1 MKNFPGQTEILLLG
15 VTGGIASGKSTVA
28 CMLEEMGAPM
38 IDFDVLA
45 REVVAPGKPAWKEI
59 VDYFGNGVLQ
69 KDRSLNRAQLRD
81 EVFQNPEKRKKLE
94 SMTHPRILDLYLTR
108 VKEFRS
114 ASTPILQA
122 VIPLLFEAN
131 LQKLV
136 HKILVVYIPWEMQR
150 ERLMKRDHIS
160 RAEAERILSA
170 QMPLDEK
177 MARADFVIHNE
188 KGLEKTRKQVENIM
202 HSLKTKLAV
211 RIKNG

>member
-1 MKNFPGQTEILLLG
+1 
-15 VTGGIASGKSTVA
+15 V
-28 CMLEEMGAPM
+28 
-38 IDFDVLA
+38 
-45 REVVAPGKPAWKEI
+45 
-59 VDYFGNGVLQ
+59 
-69 KDRSLNRAQLRD
+69 
-81 EVFQNPEKRKKLE
+81 KK
-94 SMTHPRILDLYLTR
+94 
-108 VKEFRS
+108 FRS

-160 RAEAERILSA
+160 RVEAERILSA

>member
-1 MKNFPGQTEILLLG
+1 MKILPGQAELLILG

-59 VDYFGNGVLQ
+59 VDYFGTGVLQ
-69 KDRSLNRAQLRD
+69 KDRSLNRVQLRV
-81 EVFQNPEKRKKLE
+81 EVFQDPEKRKKLE

-108 VKEFRS
+108 VGEFRS

-131 LQKLV
+131 LQQFV
-136 HKILVVYIPWEMQR
+136 HKILVVYVPREMQR
-150 ERLMKRDHIS
+150 ERLMNRDHIS
-160 RAEAERILSA
+160 RMEAERMLSA
-170 QMPLDEK
+170 QMPLEDK
-177 MARADFVIHNE
+177 VARADFVIHNE
-188 KGLEKTRKQVENIM
+188 KGLEKTRKQ
-202 HSLKTKLAV
+202 TKDLWETLS
-211 RIKNG
+211 RIPRE